1 MWGNKK
7 SHTPQFAAVFSSLAE
22 NFNWGWNMNAQ
33 YISEKAPR
41 R

>member
-1 MWGNKK
+1 MWATRNRIH
-7 SHTPQFAAVFSSLAE
+7 SNSQRLFSSLAE
-22 NFNWGWNMNAQ
+22 NFNWRWNMNAQ

>member
-7 SHTPQFAAVFSSLAE
+7 SHTPQFAAVFSSLGE
-22 NFNWGWNMNAQ
+22 NFNWRWNINAQ
-33 YISEKAPR
+33 YISEKGPR